1 MNITK
6 DSVLINDCSS
16 YPIKLLMSAEILIPG
31 NFCVAQNTHFWS
43 LFNKFLKCKKR
54 SWVLGNEKLG
64 GSQELTFRVY
74 FAQPC

>member
-1 MNITK
+1 
-6 DSVLINDCSS
+6 
-16 YPIKLLMSAEILIPG
+16 MSAEILIPG